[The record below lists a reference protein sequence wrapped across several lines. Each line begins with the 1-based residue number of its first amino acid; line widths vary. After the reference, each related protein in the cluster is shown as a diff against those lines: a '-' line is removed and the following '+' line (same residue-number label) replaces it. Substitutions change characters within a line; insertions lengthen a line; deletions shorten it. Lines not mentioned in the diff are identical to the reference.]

1 MDTNFLWHV
10 GQEIREA
17 RIKKGMSQQDLS
29 YEIGVL
35 DNTTVSR
42 YENGTVAMSILRFSK
57 ICQILEIDGG
67 EIYNKCYARIE
78 NTARYY

>member
-1 MDTNFLWHV
+1 MDTNFLRHV
-10 GQEIREA
+10 GEEIRKA
-17 RIKKGMSQQDLS
+17 RIKKGMSQQQLS

-42 YENGTVAMSILRFSK
+42 YENGTVAMSILRLAK

-67 EIYNKCYARIE
+67 ELYNKCYARIE
-78 NTARYY
+78 NTARYH